1 MKASDS
7 IREGKILYIYTDGAS
22 RGNPGP
28 SAWAYVL
35 TEESERIIDSDSNYI
50 GKTTNNRAEYH
61 AVINGLEKAKEIYQ
75 GLVIVHSDS
84 ELLVKQAKGEYKVK
98 NEELRALYNKML
110 KEAENFTHVEYKH
123 VPREN
128 EFIDRADNLC
138 NETLDNKP

>member
-35 TEESERIIDSDSNYI
+35 TEESEKIIDSDSNYI

-61 AVINGLEKAKEIYQ
+61 AVINALEKAKEIYQ

-98 NEELRALYNKML
+98 NKELRTLYNKML
-110 KEAENFTHVEYKH
+110 KKAENFTHVEYKH

-128 EFIDRADNLC
+128 EIIEKADKLC
-138 NETLDNKP
+138 NETLNKKP